1 MKFNKLFCHNNAWGG
16 AYWGA
21 RKGPSAL
28 LFLPKGPLGLL
39 RLVMP
44 PPPGH
49 AAATPKALVSPC
61 ASQESPTPPM
71 PQMLA
76 STSTGSFLA
85 TSSWKEY
92 LKTNLSNKCF
102 AVFLVPSSSGC
113 LSIATGK
120 NSWGWPFLLLER
132 VLSQEP
138 PGLLTYTIQALLGQP
153 SGGPACVYLFAF
165 LGEIRIHAPLIARIS
180 YYIVLMLADTVLAF
194 SDILVLS
201 QTCWF
206 C

>member
-28 LFLPKGPLGLL
+28 LFLSKGPLGLV

-76 STSTGSFLA
+76 STSTDSFLA

-92 LKTNLSNKCF
+92 LKTNLRNKCF

-113 LSIATGK
+113 LSIATGT
-120 NSWGWPFLLLER
+120 NSWGWPFLLLKSSFPGASR
-132 VLSQEP
+132 TPNIYNSGPTGSALRG
-138 PGLLTYTIQALLGQP
+138 PGLCVFVCILG
-153 SGGPACVYLFAF
+153 G
-165 LGEIRIHAPLIARIS
+165 
-180 YYIVLMLADTVLAF
+180 DTDPCTF
-194 SDILVLS
+194 NS
-201 QTCWF
+201 QN
-206 C
+206 